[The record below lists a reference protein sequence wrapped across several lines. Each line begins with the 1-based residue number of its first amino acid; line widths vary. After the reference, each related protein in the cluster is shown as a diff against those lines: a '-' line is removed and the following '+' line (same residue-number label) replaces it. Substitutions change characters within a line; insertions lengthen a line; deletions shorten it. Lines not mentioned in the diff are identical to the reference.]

1 MLPCSPMLLQSKQRT
16 TFITAN
22 LYLRWL
28 DGGVR
33 ILSKA
38 SRSTDVHARSGC
50 HAGGKNICV
59 HSVRCGPDN
68 SKFTG
73 HNAPVNC
80 AQNIRD
86 ACPSPFSAMR
96 RTDLVELRKIRTRR
110 VVSRGPGD
118 RLPGEGAE
126 ARPLALPLSRSR
138 QGMKES
144 PFIKVDGFLP
154 VNVSPP
160 RSLQPQRALATR
172 APWSMTK
179 GHLESSPMPRFLDA
193 RAPRDA
199 SLCRRSGCLAPRP
212 REANDPPSPRACL
225 LLSPWNTRR
234 FVPQSPSQFIH
245 QAESFLVDMK
255 ELERS
260 PSAAALCRKHYE
272 GRIHHG

>member
-1 MLPCSPMLLQSKQRT
+1 M
-16 TFITAN
+16 
-22 LYLRWL
+22 
-28 DGGVR
+28 
-33 ILSKA
+33 
-38 SRSTDVHARSGC
+38 
-50 HAGGKNICV
+50 
-59 HSVRCGPDN
+59 
-68 SKFTG
+68 
-73 HNAPVNC
+73 
-80 AQNIRD
+80 
-86 ACPSPFSAMR
+86 
-96 RTDLVELRKIRTRR
+96 VELRKIRTRR

-212 REANDPPSPRACL
+212 RETNDPPSPRACL

-260 PSAAALCRKHYE
+260 PSAAGLCRKHYV